1 MDITRQ
7 PKIDDK
13 STEKPDAAAMNALR
27 QRIDAL
33 DDEIIVLLAQ
43 RQREIEKAA
52 LIKREI
58 GMPARTP
65 LRVAEVIERVQRTAL
80 QHNLAPDLAA
90 TLWAVM
96 IEWSIAHEQRLMR

>member
-1 MDITRQ
+1 MDSARQ
-7 PKIDDK
+7 PTKAGGAAETP
-13 STEKPDAAAMNALR
+13 SCAAMNALR

-52 LIKREI
+52 AIKRQT

-65 LRVAEVIERVQRTAL
+65 LRIAEVIERVQETAR
-80 QHNLAPDLAA
+80 QHSLAPDLAA

-96 IEWSIAHEQRLMR
+96 IEWSIAHEQRLMK